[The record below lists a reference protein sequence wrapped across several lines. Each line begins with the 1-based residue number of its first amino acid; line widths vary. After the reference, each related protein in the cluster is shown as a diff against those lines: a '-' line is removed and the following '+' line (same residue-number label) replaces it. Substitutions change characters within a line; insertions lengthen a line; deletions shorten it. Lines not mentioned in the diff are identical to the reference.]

1 MLVKDNIKKISTTSE
16 RYVRSTCDVE
26 EISTLVVVPKGW
38 WWWVNV
44 LVLVKDNIKKI

>member
-1 MLVKDNIKKISTTSE
+1 M
-16 RYVRSTCDVE
+16 YVYVAV
-26 EISTLVVVPKGW
+26 VVVPKGW